1 MKVYNLHLHPYC
13 VDLQYH
19 ISGMSKR
26 MFDWLR
32 ERELVKDIKTNS
44 ISTTIFFK
52 SQEELVEF
60 LLNFGEPDLFSL

>member
-1 MKVYNLHLHPYC
+1 
-13 VDLQYH
+13 
-19 ISGMSKR
+19 MSKR